1 MRRRTRRRRSRRRAV
16 RRTVNINK
24 IAFLCLMLSI
34 ITVCGVF
41 SVPQKV
47 LSSAKEKSVDKAHTT
62 ETETVKTD
70 AEKNKSEIKNVSN
83 ISFSGYSDITKAET
97 RAKELLLNASNDGK
111 IISEDYS
118 SKNATAAIGSL
129 YLRNTT
135 KSITVDIEEYLK
147 KDVFANISKNKPV
160 VLVYHTHS
168 SESYQVLEN
177 DFYSDSLAADSGT
190 LGVIRVGD
198 ALCSTIESFGYEVI
212 HDRTVYDTSYSG
224 AFDRSRSKIADIL
237 RANPS
242 IQIVIDLH
250 RDSISRKDGS
260 KVKTVAEIGGKKV
273 AQIQITAGCEDG
285 AVTKFPNWKKN
296 LTFALHL
303 QKAISD
309 SYPHAARP
317 LLFCARK
324 YNMDLVPCALN
335 IDIGTE
341 ANTVREAV
349 YSAEILGKSIVE
361 IIKECEKK

>member
-1 MRRRTRRRRSRRRAV
+1 
-16 RRTVNINK
+16 
-24 IAFLCLMLSI
+24 MLSI
-34 ITVCGVF
+34 IIVCCVF

-47 LSSAKEKSVDKAHTT
+47 FSSAKEKSADKVNPT
-62 ETETVKTD
+62 ETEAVKTD
-70 AEKNKSEIKNVSN
+70 TEKNKSEIKNVSN
-83 ISFSGYSDITKAET
+83 VFSGGYSDITKAET
-97 RAKELLLNASNDGK
+97 RAKELLSNASNDGE

-118 SKNATAAIGSL
+118 SKNATAAVGTL
-129 YLRNTT
+129 FLRNTT
-135 KSITVDIEEYLK
+135 KNATIDIEEYLK

-168 SESYQVLEN
+168 SETYQVLEN
-177 DFYSDSLAADSGT
+177 DFYSNSLAADSAT
-190 LGVIRVGD
+190 LGIIRVGD
-198 ALCSTIESFGYEVI
+198 ALCSTIESYGYEVI

-224 AFDRSRSKIADIL
+224 AFERSRSKISDIL

-260 KVKTVAEIGGKKV
+260 KVKTVAEIDGKKV

-303 QKAISD
+303 QKAIAD

-349 YSAEILGKSIVE
+349 YSAEILGKSIVA